1 MLFQCY
7 YSTGYS
13 RREGHG
19 EDPPAGGAATQ
30 RQGEAAR
37 RGETTSRAEGTSSG
51 DVFRTANGKT
61 MDKSRE
67 IPWKIPGI
75 SRVFWT

>member
-1 MLFQCY
+1 MLFQC

-37 RGETTSRAEGTSSG
+37 RGETTSRCGRDEQRRCFS
-51 DVFRTANGKT
+51 NG
-61 MDKSRE
+61 E
-67 IPWKIPGI
+67 WKNHGQIQGNPMENP
-75 SRVFWT
+75 